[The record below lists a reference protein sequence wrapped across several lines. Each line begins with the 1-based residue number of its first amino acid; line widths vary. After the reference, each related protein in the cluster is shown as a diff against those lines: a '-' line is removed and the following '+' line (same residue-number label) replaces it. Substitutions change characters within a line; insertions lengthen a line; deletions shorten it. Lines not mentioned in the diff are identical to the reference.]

1 MQNKPIKLIYLNI
14 FLLVQLINTFFVN
27 IRPAYADEDFI
38 PKIEVNRKTSIEKNN
53 FYILGPGDVIEII
66 VLRQINEY
74 NNNPVLSDLNRIV
87 TIDNRGFINL
97 SRLDRFYVQG
107 LTLNELKKTLN
118 AEYKQYLKEPRVEI
132 FLKQYRPVEVF
143 VDGAVET
150 PGLHVVSIGE
160 KNINTSFENLSSE
173 QNSIVL
179 NRNKEFFHFPTIFD
193 AIKLSGGVTPY
204 ADLTNVEVT
213 RIDSLSNGGG
223 RIKTKLNLIDAIEL
237 IDTSQ
242 NIKLMDGD
250 TIFIPKSN
258 KIVLSQLTKAKKA
271 NFNPKFIKVF
281 VGGRVRMAGTKK
293 VNKMSVLNDA
303 IYIAG
308 GAKYIK
314 GPVRFL
320 RYNSDGSTEK
330 RVFKYQK
337 NAERGDYFNPYLKDG
352 DIIFVGDSVVNITS
366 DVVGEITAPL
376 KGIFAPY
383 LFYKVIKD

>member
-1 MQNKPIKLIYLNI
+1 MQNKSIKLIYLNI
-14 FLLVQLINTFFVN
+14 FLLVKLINIFFVN
-27 IRPAYADEDFI
+27 LRPAFAEEDFI
-38 PKIEVNRKTSIEKNN
+38 PNIEVNRKISGEKNN

-66 VLRQINEY
+66 VLREINEFT
-74 NNNPVLSDLNRIV
+74 NNPVLNDLNRIV
-87 TIDNRGFINL
+87 TIDNAGYINL

-107 LTLNELKKTLN
+107 LTLKELKNTLN
-118 AEYKQYLKEPRVEI
+118 KEYEKYIKQPRVEI

-150 PGLHVVSIGE
+150 PGLHVVSKGE

-173 QNSIVL
+173 ENSIVL
-179 NRNKEFFHFPTIFD
+179 NRNQDFLYFPTIFD

-237 IDTSQ
+237 KDTSQ

-281 VGGRVRMAGTKK
+281 VGGRVKMAGTKK

-320 RYNSDGSTEK
+320 RYNSDGTTEK

-337 NAERGDYFNPYLKDG
+337 NAKRGDYFNPYLKDG

-366 DVVGEITAPL
+366 DVVGEITSPL

>member
-1 MQNKPIKLIYLNI
+1 MKLIYLNI
-14 FLLVQLINTFFVN
+14 FLLVQLINNFFVN
-27 IRPAYADEDFI
+27 VKPAFAEEDI
-38 PKIEVNRKTSIEKNN
+38 LPKIEFNNKTNGDRNN
-53 FYILGPGDVIEII
+53 FYILGPGDVLEII
-66 VLRQINEY
+66 VLREINEFT
-74 NNNPVLSDLNRIV
+74 NNQVLSDLNRIV

-97 SRLDRFYVQG
+97 SRLERFYVQG
-107 LTLNELKKTLN
+107 LTLNELKNTLN
-118 AEYKQYLKEPRVEI
+118 KEYEEYLKDPRVEI
-132 FLKQYRPVEVF
+132 FLRQYRPVEVF
-143 VDGAVET
+143 VDGAIEN
-150 PGLHVVSIGE
+150 PGLHIVSGGE
-160 KNINTSFENLSSE
+160 KNINRAFQDLSSE
-173 QNSIVL
+173 ENQIPTSF
-179 NRNKEFFHFPTIFD
+179 NRKQDFFYFPTIFD
-193 AIKLSGGVTPY
+193 AIRLSGGVTPY
-204 ADLTNVEVT
+204 ADLTNVQVT

-223 RIKTKLNLIDAIEL
+223 RIKTNLNLINAIEL
-237 IDTSQ
+237 KDTSQ

-250 TIFIPKSN
+250 TIFIPKSD

-281 VGGRVRMAGTKK
+281 VGGRVKMAGTKE

-320 RYNSDGSTEK
+320 RYNSDGTTEK

-337 NAERGDYFNPYLKDG
+337 NAERGAYFNPYLKYG
-352 DIIFVGDSVVNITS
+352 DIIFVGDSIVNITS
-366 DVVGEITAPL
+366 DVVGEITSPI

>member
-1 MQNKPIKLIYLNI
+1 MKLIYLNI

-27 IRPAYADEDFI
+27 TKPSFAEEEFI
-38 PKIEVNRKTSIEKNN
+38 PKIEVNRKLSREKNN
-53 FYILGPGDVIEII
+53 FYILGPGDVIQII
-66 VLRQINEY
+66 VLREINEFT
-74 NNNPVLSDLNRIV
+74 NNPVLNDLNRIV
-87 TIDNRGFINL
+87 TIDNAGYVNL

-107 LTLNELKKTLN
+107 LTLKELKNTLN
-118 AEYKQYLKEPRVEI
+118 KEYEKYIKQPRVEI

-150 PGLHVVSIGE
+150 PGLHVVSKGE

-173 QNSIVL
+173 ENSIVL
-179 NRNKEFFHFPTIFD
+179 NRNQDFLYFPTIFD

-223 RIKTKLNLIDAIEL
+223 RIKANLNLIDAIEL
-237 IDTSQ
+237 KDTSQ

-250 TIFIPKSN
+250 TIFIPKSD

-281 VGGRVRMAGTKK
+281 VGGRVKMAGTKK

-320 RYNSDGSTEK
+320 RYKSDGTTEK

-337 NAERGDYFNPYLKDG
+337 NAKRGDYFNPYLKDG